1 MTTGTRY
8 GGNSH
13 TKRQNFRRRKY
24 LVDRRQQLATTVR
37 VAGLVLILL
46 VALNAVIAWQSY
58 TVATQ
63 IMSTDPGIGER
74 LHVANIRNMAI
85 LAGISLIIFAMVI
98 VRSIMLT
105 HRTFGAV
112 VKITQCLEEVAVGRF
127 DIEFKLR
134 SEDSLKALEE
144 PFNEMTEMLRLQ
156 AKKDQKAMA
165 KLANEVEEHG
175 NPVDAEMLRRLAD
188 ARGKTS
194 E

>member
-1 MTTGTRY
+1 MTTETKY
-8 GGNSH
+8 GGRAH
-13 TKRQNFRRRKY
+13 PKRQNFRRRQY
-24 LVDRRQQLATTVR
+24 LVDRKQQLATTVR

-46 VALNAVIAWQSY
+46 LTLNAVIAWQSY
-58 TVATQ
+58 TVTTQ
-63 IMSTDPGIGER
+63 IMSTDPDIGER
-74 LHVANIRNMAI
+74 LHIANIRNIAV

-112 VKITQCLEEVAVGRF
+112 IKISQCLEEVADGNFEVAL
-127 DIEFKLR
+127 KLR

-156 AKKDQKAMA
+156 AKDDQKAME
-165 KLANEVEEHG
+165 KLADEVEGHD
-175 NPVDAEMLRRLAD
+175 NPVDAEMLRRLAE